1 MGRPTPEFPAPPQYL
16 AGAATS
22 AASPR
27 PPAATLTLVEAL
39 RATADRLAKGDVRF
53 RWTHMGAC
61 NCGHLTQTVTS
72 LSAADIHALA
82 LQKAG
87 DWGEQAR
94 EYCPTSGYP
103 IDHIID
109 RLLALGLSTE
119 DLYHLERL
127 DDPRVLRQLPLG
139 ERHLDCR
146 RRDDVVRYLRA
157 WADLVDA
164 RAPARLELET
174 VD

>member
-1 MGRPTPEFPAPPQYL
+1 MGRPTPEFP
-16 AGAATS
+16 S
-22 AASPR
+22 R
-27 PPAATLTLVEAL
+27 PTMTLVEAL
-39 RATADRLAKGDVRF
+39 RVTADRLAEGEVRF

-61 NCGHLTQTVTS
+61 NCGHLTQTVTAR
-72 LSAADIHALA
+72 SAADIHALA

-109 RLLALGLSTE
+109 QLLALGLSTD

-127 DDPRVLRQLPLG
+127 DDARVLKQLPRG
-139 ERHLDCR
+139 ERHLDFR
-146 RRDDVVRYLRA
+146 RREDVVRYLRA
-157 WADLVDA
+157 WADLIEA
-164 RAPARLELET
+164 RAPAPLALQAAG
-174 VD
+174 